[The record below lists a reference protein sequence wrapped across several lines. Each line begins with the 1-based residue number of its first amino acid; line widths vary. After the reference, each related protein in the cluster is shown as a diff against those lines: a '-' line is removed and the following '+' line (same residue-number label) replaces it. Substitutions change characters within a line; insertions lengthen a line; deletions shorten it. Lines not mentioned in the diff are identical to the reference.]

1 MNNIMKSS
9 MKSLFTA
16 IAVTALTISSAIGTA
31 QASDLFLGPWA
42 SGEKEILQITQDGEK
57 LNAEFIRENV
67 KREFEKVRFPATL
80 KDGALVI
87 SGEQGDVTAQFDAA
101 QNLLIIGGL
110 KAFQKLSPQQ
120 AAEIIAQLEKK

>member
-1 MNNIMKSS
+1 MKSS
-9 MKSLFTA
+9 MKSLFTS
-16 IAVTALTISSAIGTA
+16 IAVTALTIGSAVIGTA
-31 QASDLFLGPWA
+31 QASDQFLGPWA
-42 SGEKEILQITQDGEK
+42 SGEKEILQISKDGETLK
-57 LNAEFIRENV
+57 AEFIRENV